1 MLAPSEIARVLRD
14 EAASARRPMSTP
26 MKDAIDANGA

>member
-14 EAASARRPMSTP
+14 EASARRPMSTP